1 MPVGIGYKGL
11 GSYEPDY
18 FKLPFNELLAGL
30 SAKQDKFDKA
40 VAQENLLKTLVPEG
54 GLQTS
59 GKIRSSVL
67 ADLEADA
74 APLREKLYKTGQ
86 VSPYEFEAIGKKYA
100 NDPRMTWLKQDA
112 AMLAEANKKIAE
124 GDFNY
129 GLQNWYKDGQPR
141 DLGWDGKTMFD
152 PTTGEKIGS
161 IGEAYRFIAPENYQA
176 EFTNILKNSIIPTI
190 TNKSSDEITQQIITL
205 PDGSV
210 KYRVRTLD
218 GTKTEDFSVD
228 EIRRKLTEKV
238 GSSTLADQI
247 FQSIPGNKVGPY
259 YLELRKQQLGQK
271 VNTEIFTEDFISSIF
286 GLTYKKEEKKE
297 STNFFSPATESKSG
311 SGETKTAKPGTV
323 PSKIVTLTGVPSKDL
338 SGNPI
343 TSASQLSSV
352 VRTGPETL
360 KNTMSTVEKTFNEEY
375 KAHNLKVSKI
385 IDPLTGGE
393 IFEIVPIDNNQPLNS
408 KIVEEAKNKL
418 NPSNTEIQTQR
429 VLLDKNTNIQNFFL
443 QKYPNIEANADR
455 IYEETQ
461 QTLKGKS
468 SIHPIKIKYKN
479 LITEEATKTIKSQQ
493 ESQIQELVKQGYS
506 SIEAEKKVRDEWYG
520 DQLQEGFFVKNKYTS
535 TLNELENQIS
545 QDPNKTS
552 MFWDKLTQ
560 EEIINHPQMSG
571 FKKDMEEYLTSLER
585 ENLEGIPLVGLDTE
599 GQMNIG
605 VNIKRFLSNTSD
617 WGNIRF
623 TDKQGV
629 LLDES
634 NQTLREEL
642 QKYMNEVSPSDFMTK
657 NSVFI
662 RPIDASGQPV
672 IDFTF
677 TDSAGKNHSIELPTN
692 LVMGAQGDALMDNLN
707 KEFQLLNK
715 AQFGKGYFAQMQEFG
730 ASTIIPGVTIHELP
744 SEIKVNGINLG
755 ADEKIVTV
763 NNKAYRMRSY
773 DDMVTLH
780 TRLTELKKQ
789 GLTAD
794 EAKLFAD
801 TYLSSGGFESVPG
814 LDKYLQRGVKPPALI
829 NFQ

>member
-1 MPVGIGYKGL
+1 MVIPGQLPARYIKDDAV
-11 GSYEPDY
+11 

-74 APLREKLYKTGQ
+74 APLREKLYKTGE

-247 FQSIPGNKVGPY
+247 FQSLPGNKVGPY

-271 VNTEIFTEDFISSIF
+271 VNTETFTEDFISSIF

-297 STNFFSPATESKSG
+297 STNFFSPATEGAG

-323 PSKIVTLTGVPSKDL
+323 PLAYPTLTGTSYKDL

-375 KAHNLKVSKI
+375 GAHNLKVSKI

-429 VLLDKNTNIQNFFL
+429 VLLDKATNIQNFFL
-443 QKYPNIEANADR
+443 QKFPNIEANSDV
-455 IYEETQ
+455 IYAETLEKVKGSLDNKYKVRTEARNQAIKSLEEIIESEAQELINQGVETDLLVAKSKVRPKYYLKTGNKQTNTPTQ
-461 QTLKGKS
+461 TGKS
-468 SIHPIKIKYKN
+468 YIDNSVN
-479 LITEEATKTIKSQQ
+479 TFMQDEAFVNNEFTK
-493 ESQIQELVKQGYS
+493 L
-506 SIEAEKKVRDEWYG
+506 A
-520 DQLQEGFFVKNKYTS
+520 
-535 TLNELENQIS
+535 
-545 QDPNKTS
+545 
-552 MFWDKLTQ
+552 Q
-560 EEIINHPQMSG
+560 EEIINHPQMKG
-571 FKKDMEEYLTSLER
+571 FKEGMEEYLTSLER
-585 ENLEGIPLVGLDTE
+585 ENLEGIPLVGLDPE

-605 VNIKRFLSNTSD
+605 VNIKAFLSTTSD

-642 QKYMNEVSPSDFMTK
+642 QKYMSEISPNDFMVK

-672 IDFTF
+672 IDFTY
-677 TDSAGKNHSIELPTN
+677 TDKEGKNHKVELPTN

-715 AQFGKGYFAQMQEFG
+715 AQFGKGYFAQMQQFG

-744 SEIKVNGINLG
+744 AEIKVNGINLG
-755 ADEKIVTV
+755 ADEKIVTI
-763 NNKAYRMRSY
+763 NNKAYRMKSY

-801 TYLSSGGFESVPG
+801 TYLSSGGFEAVPG